1 MSKDSEI
8 SQISSIFPNLNL
20 LIKANYFIYALHN
33 KAWTET
39 AVPLVSKIVRSMNPV
54 HTYIKSLIS
63 LSKFKLLTNSSL
75 FPSEKGGALCE
86 QR

>member
-20 LIKANYFIYALHN
+20 LIKANYGIYALHN
-33 KAWTET
+33 KAWSET
-39 AVPLVSKIVRSMNPV
+39 AVPLVSKIVLSMNSS
-54 HTYIKSLIS
+54 TYIKSLIS